1 MAENQE
7 PKESNVKSTIDAVT
21 GLVNAV
27 PIYQDVLQ
35 PSAQQIGKS
44 LETVSKTVNIALA
57 PIKLL
62 VWGYERIEEYLSQSI
77 SEKLKDIP
85 PEKIISPSPQIAG
98 PAIEALRYAGHE
110 EELRELYSALIATAM
125 NADTSPNAHPSF
137 IDVIRSLSSDEAILL
152 KLFKDGKM
160 YPLVDINIGQ
170 KGEIGY
176 SVLQSNF
183 SELDSLINLKYPN
196 FIPSYL
202 DNLCRLGLLKI
213 PQDISITDNSK
224 YISLEENATP
234 LASQKDILDKGNLE
248 IRFLRKLVT
257 TTNFGNIFI
266 NCIVK

>member
-7 PKESNVKSTIDAVT
+7 SKESNVKSTVDAVT
-21 GLVNAV
+21 GLVNAI

-85 PEKIISPSPQIAG
+85 PEKIITPSPLIAG
-98 PAIEALRYAGHE
+98 PAVEALKYAGHE
-110 EELRELYSALIATAM
+110 EELRELYSKLIATAM

-160 YPLVDINIGQ
+160 FPIVDIIIAQ
-170 KGEIGY
+170 KGDSRY

-183 SELDSLINLKYPN
+183 SEFDNLVLLKYPN
-196 FIPSYL
+196 LIPSYL
-202 DNLCRLGLLKI
+202 DNLCRLGLLNI
-213 PQDISITDNSK
+213 PQGISITDDSK
-224 YISLEENATP
+224 YVSLEENATP
-234 LASQKDILDKGNLE
+234 PASQKEIIDKANLE
-248 IRFLRKLVT
+248 IRFTRKLVT

-266 NCIVK
+266 NCIVV